1 MFKNTPK
8 IKSTYGKRNG
18 NVARRYA
25 RDASVEK
32 AVSEVFQSRSAT
44 PEDNCNKH
52 PQVEDKVDTVKAT
65 KNEAKTETVLNDD
78 YDPFAM
84 PDFSSPAKPV
94 ITKLNTR
101 RRDRVLQRQKELLVW
116 QTEVKSPKPTK
127 RRRVVT
133 PLKSSVNNKNQYNA
147 SIINVYSSPSNAD
160 TPSSPPYSKSIE
172 NSPDSESEL
181 KETPGLV
188 PAPVFF
194 SSPVT
199 KKLNTPTRVKVG
211 RILTEPVTD
220 VHQDLQGVQDESLD
234 QNDEPNLMHCEKTEP
249 SLFTPVKKPTIEPT
263 IASPV
268 SSNVIL
274 SSIQTPVASVIS
286 RVTPETSLN
295 VHEVSQAEKDAWSFL
310 EDSLPVIK
318 KPKLFS
324 QLSIRI
330 DNSDSENDV
339 DTQADANPD
348 INTMLESMSEQHDEN
363 SQIENDDSGN
373 LKKWKT
379 ARPAFSFRKTYGF
392 ERSYLSAELPGQN
405 KADNS
410 GLDILDQLGL
420 AKDEEEE
427 EYEEESEIDDT
438 GGSLKTVHH
447 LRTSGTNTRFQ
458 DEVQYILDGLSNG
471 ISSKR
476 SSLLELAEKCT
487 DKDFVADFK
496 VSSLPGE
503 LFQLVKDETDPITTF
518 LVGLAVC
525 SMMYGDK
532 NIGLAAS
539 LIQSHGI
546 VPLLLRMLPDNDD
559 ITLVVKRKSTGTS
572 KMFQQLFL
580 ESLNKMRIKFLQY
593 EENKDLS
600 SAKSDVT
607 FSRSLIALSAFAS
620 LRGLDDKVD
629 SMLIM
634 QLTTQKSAIEPFFVF
649 GETLEETLLP
659 IFKIQ
664 GLIDENEKDVDEY
677 DLETRRSNLHLLH
690 LLTAQFEFMISS
702 PGPSSVIVSV
712 AELRDPHKNYL
723 LNLLQFSEV
732 VVNNWGTT
740 KSELVNSF
748 FVSVLKFFILLT
760 TNHEYHQVSN
770 DKYSRIGKLFSKIYD
785 PVIAKQLVDLLV
797 KINDSSSSSAAAAAA
812 AAVLTHQKNLEL
824 FSWGLLINLCES
836 EQVCESLLEKETL
849 TSLKKFIHARQA
861 QSEPTQGHAFHCQ
874 GYQSLVVG
882 LLITV
887 TGGHEFTSDEQEQTR
902 RGLVVFKD
910 SLSESWGKGLKNQVT
925 RVLASLEKLM

>member
-18 NVARRYA
+18 NVAKRYA
-25 RDASVEK
+25 REGSVEK
-32 AVSEVFQSRSAT
+32 AASEVFQSRSAT
-44 PEDNCNKH
+44 PEDIGNKH
-52 PQVEDKVDTVKAT
+52 TQDENEVEAVKVT
-65 KNEAKTETVLNDD
+65 KNEVKTETVLNDD

-84 PDFSSPAKPV
+84 PDFSPPV
-94 ITKLNTR
+94 KSIITKLNMR
-101 RRDRVLQRQKELLVW
+101 RRDRALQRQKELLVR
-116 QTEVKSPKPTK
+116 QTEAKSPKPAK
-127 RRRVVT
+127 RRKVVT
-133 PLKSSVNNKNQYNA
+133 PLKPSVNNKNQYN
-147 SIINVYSSPSNAD
+147 SSMINVYSSPSNAD

-172 NSPDSESEL
+172 NSPSSESEL
-181 KETPGLV
+181 KETSGLV
-188 PAPVFF
+188 PAPAL

-199 KKLNTPTRVKVG
+199 KRLKTPTRVKAR
-211 RILTEPVTD
+211 RISTEPVTD
-220 VHQDLQGVQDESLD
+220 MHQDLQGVQDELLD
-234 QNDEPNLMHCEKTEP
+234 QNEKPNLMHCEKAEP

-263 IASPV
+263 IASPI

-274 SSIQTPVASVIS
+274 SSIQTPAASLTS
-286 RVTPETSLN
+286 KVTPETSLN

-318 KPKLFS
+318 KPKLVS

-330 DNSDSENDV
+330 DNSDSENDME
-339 DTQADANPD
+339 TQADANPD

-379 ARPAFSFRKTYGF
+379 ARPVFSFRKTYGS
-392 ERSYLSAELPGQN
+392 ERSYLSSELPGQN

-420 AKDEEEE
+420 AKDEEED
-427 EYEEESEIDDT
+427 YEQESEIDDT

-503 LFQLVKDETDPITTF
+503 LFQLLKDETDPITTF

-559 ITLVVKRKSTGTS
+559 ITLVIKRKSTGTS
-572 KMFQQLFL
+572 KVFQQLFL

-600 SAKSDVT
+600 SAKSVVT

-634 QLTTQKSAIEPFFVF
+634 QLTTQKSAIEPFFDF

-664 GLIDENEKDVDEY
+664 DLIDENERDDDEY

-712 AELRDPHKNYL
+712 AELRDPHKSYL
-723 LNLLQFSEV
+723 LNLLQFSEI

-740 KSELVNSF
+740 NGELVNSF

-760 TNHEYHQVSN
+760 TNHEYHQVSS

-785 PVIAKQLVDLLV
+785 PLIAKQLVDLLV
-797 KINDSSSSSAAAAAA
+797 KINDFSSAALA
-812 AAVLTHQKNLEL
+812 HQKNLEL

-836 EQVCESLLEKETL
+836 EHVCESLLEKETL
-849 TSLKKFIHARQA
+849 NSLKKFIQARQA
-861 QSEPTQGHAFHCQ
+861 RSEPTQGHVFHCQ